1 MPSSPGNARSEHTTA
16 LPSPSD
22 EDAEPPADG
31 ASGERGRHPDPRF
44 TFANERT
51 YLAWNRTA
59 LALIVGGLA
68 VAQFVKVGAAGTQ
81 LIVALPLIA
90 LGACLSY
97 ASYRQ
102 WQRNQRALRLAEPL
116 ATPAL
121 PRILLYGVVVFALGA
136 VALAIVHFT
145 S

>member
-1 MPSSPGNARSEHTTA
+1 MHSTGGDESGRADAGGEVG
-16 LPSPSD
+16 SD
-22 EDAEPPADG
+22 
-31 ASGERGRHPDPRF
+31 PDPRF

-68 VAQFVKVGAAGTQ
+68 VAQFVKVGFAGAQ

-90 LGACLSY
+90 LGAFV
-97 ASYRQ
+97 SYRSYRN
-102 WQRNQRALRLAEPL
+102 WQRNDQALRLAQSL
-116 ATPAL
+116 PASDL
-121 PRILLYGVVVFALGA
+121 PRTLAYGVGVFAVGA
-136 VALAIVHFT
+136 TVLALVHFA